1 MPTAWAR
8 CTAASCP
15 HRRYPQ
21 PVSGFLTL
29 VIVSPLPEIPC
40 MSAAEAHDFRNI
52 LLVIRGYT
60 ACLRSSLDDPRQLED
75 LEEIEKA
82 ADRGA
87 ALVNQLAANA
97 PQAAA

>member
-1 MPTAWAR
+1 
-8 CTAASCP
+8 
-15 HRRYPQ
+15 
-21 PVSGFLTL
+21 
-29 VIVSPLPEIPC
+29 
-40 MSAAEAHDFRNI
+40 MSAADAHDFRNI

-87 ALVNQLAANA
+87 ALVNQLAASA